1 MTTTNPSVPP
11 TDDKRGPFDDRSL
24 ASAVGVLDLGREALA
39 DVAALTDEE
48 LLALDGTE
56 TAQVAA
62 LPYLDAHAFDDGTR
76 AAIARTAMRSLMTR
90 RLVVSEVDAAGYEER
105 PLADDKLLTVTAEPR
120 IAGALVLRRTSREL
134 VWFEREVSDQT
145 HRLYYYP
152 HDAGVV
158 LEEEVTA
165 DGVHIFS
172 VMPARLVPTRV
183 RHLVDQFEIAGE
195 DGDPRTIPLA
205 DVESDPDL
213 APRIADTRAL
223 TVGTMIS
230 RMDDVAERTVFHQT
244 STEVIAAQ
252 VSADATEVAF
262 VAVSGASIEDLVRDL
277 FRDGAGEDPAADA
290 S

>member
-1 MTTTNPSVPP
+1 MTTTDPSAPP
-11 TDDKRGPFDDRSL
+11 QDGERRPFDDRSL
-24 ASAVGVLDLGREALA
+24 ASAVGVLDLGREELA

-56 TAQVAA
+56 AAQVAA
-62 LPYLDAHAFDDGTR
+62 LPYLDAHPVDAETR
-76 AAIARTAMRSLMTR
+76 TAIARTAMRSLMTR

-105 PLADDKLLTVTAEPR
+105 PLADDKLLAVTAEPR
-120 IAGALVLRRTSREL
+120 ITGALVLRRTSREL

-172 VMPARLVPTRV
+172 VMPERLVPTRV

-195 DGDPRTIPLA
+195 DGVPRTISLA
-205 DVESDPDL
+205 DVETDPDL

-223 TVGTMIS
+223 TVGTRIS
-230 RMDDVAERTVFHQT
+230 RVDDVAERAVFHQT

-262 VAVSGASIEDLVRDL
+262 VAVSGPTIEGLVQELLGGLVD
-277 FRDGAGEDPAADA
+277 EEPAPDA
-290 S
+290 P